1 MTLRV
6 TIEIVPFGEES
17 QKRTIETIN
26 ISNWEQ
32 IGFDLYNYRIEDN
45 RYKEF
50 REDDEWVEHSRKDG
64 ALILVSK
71 ALAKLDFFRK
81 NHP

>member
-50 REDDEWVEHSRKDG
+50 
-64 ALILVSK
+64 
-71 ALAKLDFFRK
+71 
-81 NHP
+81 